1 MDLTG
6 VNWMALDIK
15 KPEHL
20 GFKGY
25 SGLYWFLTNL
35 VVVRMG
41 GLEPPRPKSPAPQA
55 GASTNS
61 ATSAYLL
68 IEDN

>member
-1 MDLTG
+1 MLHKRVDFTG
-6 VNWMALDIK
+6 FSWITLDIK
-15 KPEHL
+15 KPKHL
-20 GFKGY
+20 VIKGY
-25 SGLYWFLTNL
+25 SGLYWSLMNL

-61 ATSAYLL
+61 ATSA
-68 IEDN
+68 